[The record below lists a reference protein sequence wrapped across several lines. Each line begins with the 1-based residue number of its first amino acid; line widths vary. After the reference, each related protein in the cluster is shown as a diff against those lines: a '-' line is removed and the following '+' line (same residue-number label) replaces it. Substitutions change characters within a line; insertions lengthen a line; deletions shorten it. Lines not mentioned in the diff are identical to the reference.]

1 MSRTSG
7 FRPFRRKP
15 SALTEV
21 RDLQSQPKPV
31 VFFAEDASDWLHIGA
46 LADHLETL
54 GCSILRLTAD
64 PNDSVITAKN
74 GTYVGGTVAATQLFL
89 RLPPC
94 VVVMTMTDLGTYHLK
109 RSVNDVHYVYV
120 FHSLLSTHRAY
131 RANAFDSYDS
141 ILCASSYHVA
151 ELEKAA
157 TIRDIRPQALYET
170 GYCRLDKLISESP
183 ALLTNTGSSPRVLVA
198 PTWGPSSLIEFGID
212 QIITNLLNSSIQVT
226 LRFHPMSVRHQKDI
240 YQTYTGMF
248 GDNPLFA
255 VDSSYASSAALVES
269 DLVLSD
275 WSGAAHE
282 FALGLLR
289 PAIFVDTPQKAHND
303 SHSELDIECYE
314 DVLRADLGA
323 LVGVHE
329 VNSLPAV
336 VTSLIDE
343 RVEWRQRLE
352 LLREQV
358 LFNPG
363 NAVQAAGKQI
373 LNLIT

>member
-1 MSRTSG
+1 
-7 FRPFRRKP
+7 
-15 SALTEV
+15 
-21 RDLQSQPKPV
+21 
-31 VFFAEDASDWLHIGA
+31 
-46 LADHLETL
+46 
-54 GCSILRLTAD
+54 
-64 PNDSVITAKN
+64 
-74 GTYVGGTVAATQLFL
+74 
-89 RLPPC
+89 
-94 VVVMTMTDLGTYHLK
+94 MTMTDLDTYHLK
-109 RSVNDVHYVYV
+109 RSVHDVHYVYV

-141 ILCASSYHVA
+141 ILCANPYHVA

-157 TIRDIRPQALYET
+157 TIRNIRPQTLYKT
-170 GYCRLDKLISESP
+170 GYCRLDNLIPESSTSP
-183 ALLTNTGSSPRVLVA
+183 TSLGGIPRVLVA

-212 QIITNLLNSSIQVT
+212 QIIKNLLDSSIQVT

-240 YQTYTGMF
+240 YQTYSAMF
-248 GDNPLFA
+248 GDNPLFT
-255 VDSSYASSAALVES
+255 VDNTYASSTALVES

-303 SHSELDIECYE
+303 SHSQLDIECYE
-314 DVLRADLGA
+314 DVVRADLGA
-323 LVGVHE
+323 LVGVNE
-329 VNSLPAV
+329 VTSLPDV

-352 LLREQV
+352 LVRDQV

-373 LNLIT
+373 LNLVT

>member
-1 MSRTSG
+1 MRVPESI
-7 FRPFRRKP
+7 PFRRKS

-21 RDLQSQPKPV
+21 RDLQSEPRSV
-31 VFFAEDASDWLHIGA
+31 VFFAEDASDWLHIGP

-54 GCSILRLTAD
+54 GCSVLRLTAD
-64 PNDSVITAKN
+64 PNDSIITTKS
-74 GTYVGGTVAATQLFL
+74 GIHIGGTLAATQLFL

-109 RSVNDVHYVYV
+109 RSVHDVHYVYV

-141 ILCASSYHVA
+141 ILCATPYHVA

-157 TIRDIRPQALYET
+157 TIRDIRPQTLYNT
-170 GYCRLDKLISESP
+170 GYCRLDELISK
-183 ALLTNTGSSPRVLVA
+183 SSTVPTSSSGIPRVLVA

-212 QIITNLLNSSIQVT
+212 RIIRNLLDSSIQVV
-226 LRFHPMSVRHQKDI
+226 LRFHPMSVRHQTDI
-240 YQTYTGMF
+240 YHKYVSVF
-248 GDNPLFA
+248 GDNPLFGL
-255 VDSSYASSAALVES
+255 DRSYASSAVLFES

-303 SHSELDIECYE
+303 IYPELDIECYE
-314 DVLRADLGA
+314 DVVREDLGA
-323 LVGVHE
+323 LVGVHQ
-329 VNSLPAV
+329 VDSLPDV
-336 VTSLIDE
+336 VTSLIEE

-352 LLREQV
+352 LLRDQV

-363 NAVQAAGKQI
+363 DAVHVAAMQI
-373 LNLIT
+373 LDLIA

>member
-1 MSRTSG
+1 MTPSSRFS
-7 FRPFRRKP
+7 PFRKRP
-15 SALTEV
+15 SVLTEV
-21 RDLQSQPKPV
+21 RDHRSKPKSL
-31 VFFAEDASDWLHIGA
+31 VFFAEDASDWLHIGP
-46 LADHLETL
+46 LSDHLETL
-54 GCSILRLTAD
+54 GCSVLRLTAD
-64 PNDSVITAKN
+64 PDDSVITDK
-74 GTYVGGTVAATQLFL
+74 GGIHIGGTLAATQLFL

-94 VVVMTMTDLGTYHLK
+94 VVVMTMTDLDTYHLK
-109 RSVNDVHYVYV
+109 RSVHDVHYVYV

-141 ILCASSYHVA
+141 ILCANPYHVA

-157 TIRDIRPQALYET
+157 TIRNIRPQTLYKT
-170 GYCRLDKLISESP
+170 GYCRLDNLIPESSTSP
-183 ALLTNTGSSPRVLVA
+183 TSLGGIPRVLVA

-212 QIITNLLNSSIQVT
+212 QIIKNLLDSSIQVT

-240 YQTYTGMF
+240 YQTYSAIF
-248 GDNPLFA
+248 GDNPLFT
-255 VDSSYASSAALVES
+255 VDSTYASSTALVES

-303 SHSELDIECYE
+303 SHSQLDIECYE
-314 DVLRADLGA
+314 DVVRADLGA
-323 LVGVHE
+323 LVGVNE
-329 VNSLPAV
+329 VTSLPDV

-343 RVEWRQRLE
+343 QVEWRQRLE
-352 LLREQV
+352 LVRDQV

-373 LNLIT
+373 LNLVT